1 MIRDLAEETVDG
13 SDFDDF
19 SASSMLAI
27 IGRQVGVMS
36 NWFVQSPNDM
46 SLAEETIDGS
56 DFDDFSA
63 SSMLAI
69 IGRQV
74 GVMSNWF
81 VQSPRSCRRNGQL
94 LMISVLLLCWQ
105 QSGDRLGLC
114 LIGFF
119 KVRDLAEETV
129 NGSDGSAFDDFSA
142 SSMLATIGRQVGVMS
157 NWFVQSP
164 NDWRSCRR
172 NS

>member
-13 SDFDDF
+13 SAFDDF

-36 NWFVQSPNDM
+36 NWIVQSPND
-46 SLAEETIDGS
+46 TKCCRRTVDGS
-56 DFDDFSA
+56 TFDDFSV

-69 IGRQV
+69 IGR
-74 GVMSNWF
+74 
-81 VQSPRSCRRNGQL
+81 R
-94 LMISVLLLCWQ
+94 
-105 QSGDRLGLC
+105 LC
-114 LIGFF
+114 LIGLF
-119 KVRDLAEETV
+119 KVPMIRDLAEETV
-129 NGSDGSAFDDFSA
+129 DGSAFDDFSA
-142 SSMLATIGRQVGVMS
+142 SSMLAIIGTQVGVMS

-164 NDWRSCRR
+164 NDTRSCRR